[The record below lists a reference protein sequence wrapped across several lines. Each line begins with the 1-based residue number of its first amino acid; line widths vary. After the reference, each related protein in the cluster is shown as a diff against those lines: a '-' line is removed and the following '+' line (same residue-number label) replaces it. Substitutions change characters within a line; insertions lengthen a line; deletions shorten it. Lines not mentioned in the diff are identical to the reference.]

1 MRRLAAVLVSLS
13 VVAAGCSSD
22 TGASYSDCDDLAQGG
37 LDLLQ
42 DILDEVSD
50 LSMEQFL
57 DAASQET
64 PEFIAKYDSRADQ
77 LDAAQI
83 DLGCTDDQLRSYLV
97 DNINQLSAS
106 GAVGELMLEA
116 ILADPNGILAD

>member
-22 TGASYSDCDDLAQGG
+22 TSYSDCDDLAQGG

-50 LSMEQFL
+50 LSMEQFF
-57 DAASQET
+57 DAASQES
-64 PEFIAKYDSRADQ
+64 PEFIAKFDSRADQ